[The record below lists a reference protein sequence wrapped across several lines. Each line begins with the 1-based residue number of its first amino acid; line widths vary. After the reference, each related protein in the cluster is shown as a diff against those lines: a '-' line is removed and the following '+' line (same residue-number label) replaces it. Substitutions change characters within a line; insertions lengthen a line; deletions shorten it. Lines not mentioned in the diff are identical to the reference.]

1 MRTIENI
8 EIENGMKLWAYT
20 CRKVGSSYT
29 AIKPYLGVIV
39 GSSFC
44 PIGKNGELRKSG
56 EVSRHLRKYSVSE
69 ETAIEN
75 YNKELDMIVQFHED
89 EAKRYRTMRL

>member
-1 MRTIENI
+1 MKTIEDI
-8 EIENGMKLWAYT
+8 EIENGMKLWAYS
-20 CRKVGSSYT
+20 CRKAGTSHT

-44 PIGKNGELRKSG
+44 PLGKNNELRKSG
-56 EVSRHLRKYSVSE
+56 EVSRCLRKYSITE

-75 YNKELDMIVQFHED
+75 YNKELDIIIQFHEE
-89 EAKRYRTMRL
+89 EAKRYKSMKL